1 MNEMTFEKLE
11 YNKLKEK
18 VKDYCS
24 SSLGAEL
31 LEKLTP
37 SADIDVVENRLTETK
52 EACALIGAEGK
63 IPLIGIDQ
71 IDVLLERCSKG
82 EILDPSNL
90 MQIYDFLRGC
100 RKVKEYMESSTFYAP
115 VLATYATGIMSYKEM
130 EEEIGRSI
138 AGHRVSSAANKELG
152 KIRDQIEKIEVKI
165 NEKLKTFLNNPG
177 NKDFIQDSFIS
188 KRGDYY
194 TVPIKTSYK
203 NHVPGTI
210 VEISSKGSTVFM
222 EPSSISKLNNE
233 LIIKRAEE
241 SMIEYQILASL
252 TGLVVEHIY
261 SMNTNKDI
269 MGKYDLIFAKARY
282 SLSTK
287 GIKPKLNNIGNIKL
301 VKAIHPLL
309 PGPVVPLDF
318 ELGKE
323 HRGLIITG
331 PNAGGKTM
339 VLKTI
344 GLLTLATLS
353 GFFISAHE
361 ETEIAV
367 FDKVFVDIGD
377 NQSSENALSTF
388 SSHIKNIADIMRMA
402 NNNSLLLFDEIG
414 SGTEPNEGA
423 ALAISILEEFY
434 QMGCISISTT
444 HYGEIKRFSE
454 LHPDFINA
462 AMQFKQETLEPTYK
476 LTIGKSGD
484 SNALWISRRMKLRE
498 KVVQR
503 AKEYMESKEYQ
514 LTKVREE
521 KVRKTNDS
529 SYSKEEQHHYK
540 KGDKVFLI
548 DHNDSALI
556 YEEEDKY
563 RNVVVFFKEKFLEIN
578 VKRIELEFP
587 ATELYPKDYDL
598 DTLFTDFKTRKLEH
612 DIQRG
617 SKKALRKIQKEM
629 KKTNGF

>member
-18 VKDYCS
+18 VKYYS
-24 SSLGAEL
+24 SSNLGAEL
-31 LEKLTP
+31 LERLTP
-37 SADIDVVENRLTETK
+37 SADIEVVENRLTETK

-71 IDVLLERCSKG
+71 IDVLLERLSKG

-100 RKVKEYMESSTFYAP
+100 RKVKEYMESNTFYAP
-115 VLATYATGIMSYKEM
+115 VLATYASGIMVYKEV

-138 AGHRVSSAANKELG
+138 TGHQVAPTANKELG

-165 NEKLKTFLNNPG
+165 NEKLKNFLNNPG
-177 NKDFIQDSFIS
+177 NKEFIQDSFIS
-188 KRGDYY
+188 KKGDYY
-194 TVPIKTSYK
+194 TVPIKASYK
-203 NHVPGTI
+203 NHVSGTI
-210 VEISSKGSTVFM
+210 VEISSKGTTVFM
-222 EPSSISKLNNE
+222 EPSSIARLNNE
-233 LIIKRAEE
+233 LIIKKAEE
-241 SMIEYQILASL
+241 TMIEYQILATLS
-252 TGLVVEHIY
+252 GMVVEHIY

-269 MGKYDLIFAKARY
+269 MAKYDLIFAKAKY
-282 SLSTK
+282 SLSIK
-287 GIKPKLNNIGNIKL
+287 GIKPRLNDIGSIKL

-309 PGPVVPLDF
+309 AGTVVPLDF
-318 ELGKE
+318 KIGRDA
-323 HRGLIITG
+323 RGLIITG

-353 GFFISAHE
+353 GLYISASE
-361 ETEIAV
+361 GTEIAV
-367 FDKVFVDIGD
+367 FNKVFVDIGD

-388 SSHIKNIADIMRMA
+388 SSHIKNIADIMRVA
-402 NNNSLLLFDEIG
+402 NNNTLLLFDEIG

-434 QMGCISISTT
+434 QMGCISVSTT

-462 AMQFKQETLEPTYK
+462 AMQFNQETLEPTYK
-476 LTIGKSGD
+476 LLIGKSGD
-484 SNALWISRRMKLRE
+484 SNALWISSKMKLRE

-503 AKEYMESKEYQ
+503 AKKYMESKDYQ
-514 LTKVREE
+514 FTKVREE
-521 KVRKTNDS
+521 KVRKAKDYNH
-529 SYSKEEQHHYK
+529 SKEEQHQYG

-548 DHNDSALI
+548 DYNDSGLI

-563 RNVVVFFKEKFLEIN
+563 RNVVVFFQEKFLEIN

-587 ATELYPKDYDL
+587 ATELYPRDYNL
-598 DTLFTDFKTRKLEH
+598 DNLFSDFRTRKLEH
-612 DIQRG
+612 DIRRG
-617 SKKALRKIQKEM
+617 SKKALRKIQREM
-629 KKTNGF
+629 KKEID